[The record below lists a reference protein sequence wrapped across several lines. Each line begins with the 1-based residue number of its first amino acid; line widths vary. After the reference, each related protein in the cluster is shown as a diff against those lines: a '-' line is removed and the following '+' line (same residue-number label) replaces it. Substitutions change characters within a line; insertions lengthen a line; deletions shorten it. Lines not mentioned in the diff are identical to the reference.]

1 MFKRFYITAT
11 NKEDGE
17 SYVIFKKSFRKSNTY
32 QCLKECD
39 EPWMSKQRCRGHA
52 DRLIFRNAWK
62 DVKIIT
68 ITVEEYGGKSI

>member
-1 MFKRFYITAT
+1 MFKRVYIIAT

-17 SYVIFKKSFRKSNTY
+17 TYVIFKKSSRKSNTY
-32 QCLKECD
+32 QCLEECD

-62 DVKIIT
+62 DIKIIT